1 MRKKFTS
8 SSLFILVFILSM
20 GIESSKV
27 IAQDMVR
34 VTAVARVV
42 YESFSADTQKK
53 AINLAKKTA
62 LKKYFR
68 KLPTAKKRQLKAFEG
83 EFYKNM
89 DDFITEVKIQQEK
102 NDEEKNTFAV
112 AIVASI
118 DPGAIDAF
126 FADNSAAGNQNVGE
140 SSDFGAMFIA
150 RTESERKSFD
160 AKRTSVVETDS
171 SQSQV
176 AEDASSDSRSV
187 TSSREKTFDLKKSGG
202 STSRKR
208 DKVSYE
214 FNLDLSEDIA
224 ASVGEHLVN
233 AGFEP
238 MAMDELDGVPYL
250 DEIGP
255 KLRRGRLPGR
265 ILKGFKRAAVDAG
278 WTFLGYGLI
287 DLGMPK
293 SDAAR
298 GIVKVPAKVS
308 FTVWM
313 LTDGR
318 AKSVAVVRPKVVYG
332 SDSSGDAGAAET
344 DAYNRAVA
352 LAMDTVVS
360 QLQQKGLR

>member
-1 MRKKFTS
+1 MRKKITI

-27 IAQDMVR
+27 IAQDMVD

-126 FADNSAAGNQNVGE
+126 FVENSAAGNQNVGE

-187 TSSREKTFDLKKSGG
+187 TSSREKTFDLKKPVNLLEKTEDKSLKW
-202 STSRKR
+202 RKYVNKQLETKYKKLFNKL
-208 DKVSYE
+208 DVLIYLKVRNFRLLRKWRLKQE
-214 FNLDLSEDIA
+214 KKLSLQ
-224 ASVGEHLVN
+224 SKN
-233 AGFEP
+233 
-238 MAMDELDGVPYL
+238 
-250 DEIGP
+250 
-255 KLRRGRLPGR
+255 K
-265 ILKGFKRAAVDAG
+265 KR
-278 WTFLGYGLI
+278 
-287 DLGMPK
+287 
-293 SDAAR
+293 
-298 GIVKVPAKVS
+298 VPAK
-308 FTVWM
+308 
-313 LTDGR
+313 
-318 AKSVAVVRPKVVYG
+318 AKTLITIIGILIVLNYLS
-332 SDSSGDAGAAET
+332 
-344 DAYNRAVA
+344 N
-352 LAMDTVVS
+352 
-360 QLQQKGLR
+360 